1 MYNEYDPNIE
11 HIRAVAEDIAARISR
26 EYGIPVYAKTEED
39 YCWIELPCADRM
51 LVSVTEID
59 SGSAPLSAFVFCG
72 DGMERFFTRD
82 YKTEDEFAQAVFE
95 YVRGFFGR
103 QIRMTRKTKFLGGIS
118 TKAEY
123 LLDGEWQ
130 PFFEKNDSSFFIRF
144 VCWSNKALVTEYDFR
159 IK

>member
-11 HIRAVAEDIAARISR
+11 HIRAVAEDIAARLTRECGIQIS
-26 EYGIPVYAKTEED
+26 AKAEED
-39 YCWIELPCADRM
+39 YCWIELPCADKI

-59 SGSAPLSAFVFCG
+59 SGTAPLSAFVFCC

-103 QIRMTRKTKFLGGIS
+103 QLRMTRKSSFLGGVK
-118 TKAEY
+118 TTVEC
-123 LLDGEWQ
+123 LENGEW
-130 PFFEKNDSSFFIRF
+130 KLLSKDTDKSFIMRLFTWR
-144 VCWSNKALVTEYDFR
+144 NKTTVSEYDFR